1 MYVVY
6 CKFIINTC
14 FLCPL
19 NYLYKRVSRGCSFKY
34 IAFINRGVLVLA
46 IRMLFWGAKRPL
58 FASNA
63 LYTPED
69 PCKYY

>member
-1 MYVVY
+1 
-6 CKFIINTC
+6 
-14 FLCPL
+14 
-19 NYLYKRVSRGCSFKY
+19 
-34 IAFINRGVLVLA
+34 LVLA